1 MSIALFAIIGAVIH
15 APVGYWIVF
24 GFYCLY
30 RVADA
35 IYEVTKKAK
44 EKQ

>member
-15 APVGYWIVF
+15 PPVGYWIVF

-30 RVADA
+30 RIVDA
-35 IYEVTKKAK
+35 IYEAAK
-44 EKQ
+44 HENH